1 MNWHK
6 TRISLDIL
14 EREVHLHLLRDT
26 KQIDQLGKRLQRD
39 YQSQGPL
46 AGLFLVDDRGISHLL
61 FQGDVQNKT
70 IVHEVFHLT
79 HYLLE
84 EAGQSWDSNNHE
96 IYALTIEYLYDQ
108 VERFLK
114 EIEEPKKS
122 SLEIS

>member
-26 KQIDQLGKRLQRD
+26 QQIDQLGKRLQRE
-39 YQSQGPL
+39 YVSQGPL

-84 EAGQSWDSNNHE
+84 EAGQHWDSNNHE

-114 EIEEPKKS
+114 GIEEGKNPA
-122 SLEIS
+122 